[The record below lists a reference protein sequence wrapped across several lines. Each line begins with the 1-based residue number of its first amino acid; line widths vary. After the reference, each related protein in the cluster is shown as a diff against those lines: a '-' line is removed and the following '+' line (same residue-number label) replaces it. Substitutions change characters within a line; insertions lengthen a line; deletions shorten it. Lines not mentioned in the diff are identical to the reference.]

1 MLDAGDVGGCDKIR
15 PLWRHYFQNASFII
29 FVVDSKDKERIVAK
43 GSKWA
48 LSDQGVLH
56 GGGDLSIAHEALHT
70 FMSETEL
77 LGLPVLV
84 LANKQVREAPAANR
98 LGVLTRVQM
107 QDDDCMY
114 GHTEHAPTPMSVDEI
129 TAKLDVAGL
138 RAKGHHVHVQPC
150 SCNRNFGL
158 HEGMQWLVD
167 VLATPN
173 AGRHPSAVD
182 AVAAASANAPPQ
194 QLSAQEQM
202 LHEWLERV
210 DLPDDVFLQQFDTY
224 TLDKWDHYTHLR
236 VAWLL
241 LSRHGRQQGMDL
253 IFNGIKSFIEH
264 SPHTQRKDTA
274 RGTTFHQTMTYFWV
288 HMVHFSMERARRQP
302 FVSRELLHKFA
313 PAQAD
318 AISQCVPSSLSESE
332 PVPALL
338 PFKRF
343 LLLNPV
349 LSNGGYFLEFYSRER
364 ILLDPTARSQ
374 VLQIMT
380 MVCTVFQA
388 CSFSDLLGTA
398 AGLEAAAV
406 AVR

>member
-15 PLWRHYFQNASFII
+15 PLWRHYFQNTSFII

-77 LGLPVLV
+77 LGLPVLI
-84 LANKQVREAPAANR
+84 LANK
-98 LGVLTRVQM
+98 

-114 GHTEHAPTPMSVDEI
+114 GHTEHAPTPMSVEEI

-138 RAKGHHVHVQPC
+138 RAKGHHVHVQSC

-167 VLATPN
+167 ILATPN

-253 IFNGIKSFIEH
+253 IFNGIKSFIQH

-288 HMVHFSMERARRQP
+288 HMVHFSMQR
-302 FVSRELLHKFA
+302 
-313 PAQAD
+313 AQA
-318 AISQCVPSSLSESE
+318 AFRL
-332 PVPALL
+332 A
-338 PFKRF
+338 
-343 LLLNPV
+343 
-349 LSNGGYFLEFYSRER
+349 
-364 ILLDPTARSQ
+364 
-374 VLQIMT
+374 
-380 MVCTVFQA
+380 
-388 CSFSDLLGTA
+388 
-398 AGLEAAAV
+398 
-406 AVR
+406 